1 MKIINDIDQSSDEWL
16 NLRLGFVTAS
26 RFKDVITKGQGKTR
40 RAYMME
46 IAAEIVTGERQ
57 PHFSSDDMEWGT
69 QTEPQARSMYEFMS
83 GNTVEQIAFAYF
95 EDKKVGCSPDGL
107 IGVDGLV
114 EFKCP
119 KTKTQIQTYL
129 SGKMPSS
136 HMAQV
141 QGQMWVMDRKWCD
154 FVSFDPR
161 INTSA
166 SYFVQRIKRDDSYI
180 KELEKACDAFLC
192 DLDSMVKSLG

>member
-1 MKIINDIDQSSDEWL
+1 M
-16 NLRLGFVTAS
+16 A
-26 RFKDVITKGQGKTR
+26 KGQGKTR

-57 PHFSSDDMEWGT
+57 PHFSSDAMEWGT
-69 QTEPQARSMYEFMS
+69 KTEPQARSMYEFMS

-119 KTKTQIQTYL
+119 NTKTQIETYL
-129 SGKMPSS
+129 SGKAGLLMPSS

-154 FVSFDPR
+154 FVSFDPS

-166 SYFVQRIKRDDSYI
+166 SYYVQRIKRDDSYI
-180 KELEKACDAFLC
+180 KELEKACDSFLY
-192 DLDSMVKSLG
+192 DLGDMLNKLL